1 MLEAARLHGIDP
13 NARASEAKADLQI
26 RLGIEPIELDP
37 RVFFRITDN
46 WLELTVRFIAATH
59 QIRGV
64 KDAMSRH
71 IIAGLDKAGIGIASA
86 TYDIVGFPAVELR
99 ASQSS
104 PNRSRHCPFW
114 REGSERRQYLGTVT
128 DKADLA
134 F

>member
-13 NARASEAKADLQI
+13 NAMASEAKADLQV

-37 RVFFRITDN
+37 CVFFRITDN

-71 IIAGLDKAGIGIASA
+71 IIAGLDKAGVGIASA
-86 TYDIVGFPAVELR
+86 TYDIVGFCELLT
-99 ASQSS
+99 
-104 PNRSRHCPFW
+104 CPKPIAPL
-114 REGSERRQYLGTVT
+114 SMLATTERRSQCLGTMR

-134 F
+134 C